1 MVAFLSQD
9 WLAALVG
16 SMSAVPPAPGA
27 TALVEYVVNGAPEG
41 AVTYFVQYED
51 GRVADAGVGKAPG
64 DPDLVFTLAYK
75 DAVPLGTGESELS
88 AAYMQGSLKAEGS
101 MPALFALLP
110 ATHRPEFRDAVSAA
124 AADTSF

>member
-27 TALVEYVVNGAPEG
+27 TALVQYVVNGAPEG

-75 DAVPLGTGESELS
+75 DAVPLGTGEVELS
-88 AAYMQGSLKAEGS
+88 AAYMQGTLKAEGS

-110 ATHRPEFRDAVSAA
+110 ATHRAEYKAAVAEAA
-124 AADTSF
+124 AGASF